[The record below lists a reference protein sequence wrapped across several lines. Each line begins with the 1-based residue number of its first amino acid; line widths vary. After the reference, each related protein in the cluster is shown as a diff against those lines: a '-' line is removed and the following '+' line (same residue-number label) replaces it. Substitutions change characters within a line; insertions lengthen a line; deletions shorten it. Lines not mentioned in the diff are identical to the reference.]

1 MQDGLYAKIRTSKG
15 DILVKLE
22 DEKTPVTVANFV
34 GLAEGS
40 IKNTAKKEGEPY
52 YDGLKFHRVINDF
65 MIQGGDFAQT

>member
-52 YDGLKFHRVINDF
+52 YD
-65 MIQGGDFAQT
+65 

>member
-34 GLAEGS
+34 GLAEARL
-40 IKNTAKKEGEPY
+40 KTRQKKKVNRITT
-52 YDGLKFHRVINDF
+52 D
-65 MIQGGDFAQT
+65 